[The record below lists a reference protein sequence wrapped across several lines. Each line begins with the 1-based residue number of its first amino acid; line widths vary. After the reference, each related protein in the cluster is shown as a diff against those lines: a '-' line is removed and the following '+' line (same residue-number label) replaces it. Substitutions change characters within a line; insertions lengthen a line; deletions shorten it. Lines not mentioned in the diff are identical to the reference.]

1 MLGIEEILFLL
12 FSFLD
17 FLERG
22 VSSVS
27 VSIPQSI
34 TCMLLYLKAEDFPQ
48 LCINH

>member
-17 FLERG
+17 FLEGG

-27 VSIPQSI
+27 VSIPVNYMYAS
-34 TCMLLYLKAEDFPQ
+34 LSEG
-48 LCINH
+48 